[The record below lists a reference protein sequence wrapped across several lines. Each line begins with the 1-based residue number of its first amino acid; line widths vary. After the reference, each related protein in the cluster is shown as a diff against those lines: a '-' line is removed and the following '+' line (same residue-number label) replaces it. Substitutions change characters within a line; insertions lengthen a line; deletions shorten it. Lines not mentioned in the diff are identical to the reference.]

1 MLGFV
6 ASSCFL
12 SERKGNWPKFCQK
25 IDGAVF
31 RRLVAAKLRNTW
43 KRESILSKERSKL
56 RKSPVNLVG
65 GRVANSSY
73 KFQFRASLSLYY
85 RSPDDAAG
93 TERTHRCYMEIEI
106 IMERPSSFVI
116 FCLITFSAA
125 PLARAN
131 KTVISSR
138 SNCARLMS
146 SVG

>member
-6 ASSCFL
+6 ASSCFFTIEREIAPNFVKKLTVPSFADLSQPNCATHENGKVFFRKSDKNYASLPLTL
-12 SERKGNWPKFCQK
+12 SEEEWRTRLTSFSSE
-25 IDGAVF
+25 
-31 RRLVAAKLRNTW
+31 RRYRFTIVRQMTPRVLSGRTAA
-43 KRESILSKERSKL
+43 
-56 RKSPVNLVG
+56 
-65 GRVANSSY
+65 
-73 KFQFRASLSLYY
+73 
-85 RSPDDAAG
+85 
-93 TERTHRCYMEIEI
+93 MEIEI